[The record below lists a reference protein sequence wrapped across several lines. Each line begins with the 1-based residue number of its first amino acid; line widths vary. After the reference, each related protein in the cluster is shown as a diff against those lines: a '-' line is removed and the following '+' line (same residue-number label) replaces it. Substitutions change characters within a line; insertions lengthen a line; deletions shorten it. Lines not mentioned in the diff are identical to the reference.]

1 VTAAVVALRAR
12 TARLGLAVGVDTVAL
27 TGLALFTVVLALVT
41 WGTWGD
47 LDSDTG
53 YDVVA
58 GFRVAH
64 GDLPYSDF
72 TYYYGPLAPAL
83 TGLAALIGGSG
94 FGPAIVLGFLITA
107 AIIGVTYALART
119 LIGPLGSFLAA
130 ALVAEVAFIPN
141 NYGFVLPHTFAATLG
156 TLVLLVFLLCVRW
169 YAGTERA
176 WWLVAA
182 GLCAGVLTLTKP
194 EVTFAAFAV
203 AAVWLFL
210 RARAGARLRR
220 ELALFA
226 GPALAVP
233 VVVYGAFLTQV
244 SLHTL
249 VFENLYPSSVLKA
262 GGNDLVKARMPL
274 TVDSFVTLGGR
285 LLLYVL
291 GVAALLYLA
300 RVLSRAGRL
309 RKPLVVALA
318 GAAVLVLAAAVLR
331 PDSLREGFYYF
342 YGWIPAGAAIALAVL
357 VWRRRRASGS
367 WDAEAQTRLAVVVAL
382 AAVALTTYGAFVTHG
397 WKPQMA
403 VYYIPLAAIF
413 LAGLHLGELARTRAA
428 YVLGALWL
436 AFLVATGTGLTLKD
450 ARAESVTVRGPG
462 GALAETPAEAGLY
475 TSALRWIEAS
485 TRPGD
490 PILVAPI
497 LTGLYPLSDREDV
510 LREVSLIPSAL
521 PTAADERAAIARL
534 EDAGVKLAITD
545 RRTWKGY
552 GQTSFGESFDRILAA
567 WIHRN
572 FNHAATLR
580 TDGPKPR
587 ILDVWTR

>member
-12 TARLGLAVGVDTVAL
+12 TARLGLVVGVDTVAL
-27 TGLALFTVVLALVT
+27 TGLAVVVVVLALVT

-58 GFRVAH
+58 GWRVAH
-64 GDLPYSDF
+64 GDLPYADF

-94 FGPAIVLGFLITA
+94 FGPAIALGLLITA

-119 LIGPLGSFLAA
+119 LMGPLAAFLAA

-156 TLVLLVFLLCVRW
+156 TLFLLVFLLLVRK
-169 YAGTERA
+169 YAGSERPA
-176 WWLVAA
+176 WLVGAGFCA
-182 GLCAGVLTLTKP
+182 GLLTLTKP
-194 EVTFAAFAV
+194 EVTFAALVV

-210 RARAGARLRR
+210 RARAGARARR
-220 ELALFA
+220 EVALFA
-226 GPALAVP
+226 APLLAVP
-233 VVVYGAFLTQV
+233 VAVYGAFLTAV
-244 SLHTL
+244 PLHRL
-249 VFENLYPSSVLKA
+249 VFDNLYPSGALKA
-262 GGNDLVKARMPL
+262 GGNELVKARMPL

-285 LLLYVL
+285 LLLYAV
-291 GVAALLYLA
+291 GIAAMLYLA
-300 RVLSRAGRL
+300 RVFARPSRL
-309 RKPLVVALA
+309 RRPLIVASA
-318 GAAVLVLAAAVLR
+318 GAVLLVLAAAAMK

-342 YGWIPAGAAIALAVL
+342 YGWIPAGAAIACVVL
-357 VWRRRRASGS
+357 WRRRRSEP
-367 WDAEAQTRLAVVVAL
+367 WDADAQTRLAVVLAL

-436 AFLVATGTGLTLKD
+436 AFLVLTGTGLTLKD
-450 ARAESVTVRGPG
+450 ARAESATVSGPG
-462 GALAETPAEAGLY
+462 GSLAETPREAALY
-475 TSALRWIEAS
+475 SSALRWIE
-485 TRPGD
+485 TTTQPGD

-497 LTGLYPLSDREDV
+497 LTGLYPLSGREDV

-534 EDAGVKLAITD
+534 EDAGVRLAITD
-545 RRTWKGY
+545 QRTWKGY
-552 GQTSFGESFDRILAA
+552 GQTSFGDSFDRILAT

-572 FNHAATLR
+572 FKHAATLR
-580 TDGPKPR
+580 TEEPKPR